1 MQFERLET
9 VKQEIIGDA
18 LLKQLLERANAE
30 ADNYSDDD
38 DESSDLKR
46 PRLNDDERLQ
56 RWYVCTGVLNSLWPL
71 WLTIVNCLFFSRER
85 NRVHARNTRERKRAQ
100 MDLLQQRI
108 QELADEVSF
117 SFQAN

>member
-56 RWYVCTGVLNSLWPL
+56 RWYVCARSVELVMAVV
-71 WLTIVNCLFFSRER
+71 VNVCELLIFQSRKEPR
-85 NRVHARNTRERKRAQ
+85 TCAEYA
-100 MDLLQQRI
+100 
-108 QELADEVSF
+108 
-117 SFQAN
+117 